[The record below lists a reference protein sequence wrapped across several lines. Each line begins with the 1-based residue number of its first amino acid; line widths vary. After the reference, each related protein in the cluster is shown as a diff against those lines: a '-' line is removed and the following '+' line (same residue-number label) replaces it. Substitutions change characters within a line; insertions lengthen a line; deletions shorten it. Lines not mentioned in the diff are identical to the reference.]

1 MAPALVKQ
9 HSERRALAAELRAQ
23 GRRLVGYAAVFDA
36 EARIGEGWVEV
47 IRPGAF
53 AASLAG
59 GRDVLALVDHDPARV
74 LGRTRSG
81 TLRLA
86 EDARGLAFEI
96 DVPDTQDGRDMLA
109 LAERGDLGGMSFAFR
124 PSTGGETWQGARRTL
139 TAVDLREIS
148 VVQSFPAYEGTI
160 VNARSAPASVR
171 LSLARR
177 QIEIAEA
184 RW

>member
-36 EARIGEGWVEV
+36 EARIGEGWTEV

-109 LAERGDLGGMSFAFR
+109 LAERGDLGGMSFGFVAKDQR
-124 PSTGGETWQGARRTL
+124 RQGDRREL
-139 TAVDLREIS
+139 RAVELHEIS
-148 VVQSFPAYEGTI
+148 VIASFPAYDGT
-160 VNARSAPASVR
+160 VVQARARGEVEPPR
-171 LSLARR
+171 LAHARR
-177 QIEIAEA
+177 LLRIAEA
-184 RW
+184 FA